1 MLETLAEAF
10 KEAFNEESRV
20 AWNKLIDAIAK
31 YMLKG
36 IAKAKEQASTADKT
50 AGGVFIDVADNMINS
65 ELNGT
70 EEID

>member
-1 MLETLAEAF
+1 MLETLAESF

-36 IAKAKEQASTADKT
+36 IAKAKEQVSTEDKT
-50 AGGVFIDVADNMINS
+50 TGGVFIGVADDTITNS
-65 ELNGT
+65 DGN
-70 EEID
+70 EEND